1 MVRCPQSHPGAG
13 VPSRGL
19 CENALRRPDSLC
31 SLLPFPHHLSQCWH
45 ILTSVQT
52 TSFEFTVSQIQGS
65 DLNTSSA
72 HSAFLLVRSLDIRAL
87 DLAGSAH
94 FFVTLPP
101 LPLFHISVICF
112 SF

>member
-65 DLNTSSA
+65 A
-72 HSAFLLVRSLDIRAL
+72 RSKHIQCTFRFPACYITRYQ
-87 DLAGSAH
+87 GS
-94 FFVTLPP
+94 
-101 LPLFHISVICF
+101 
-112 SF
+112 